1 MRTAALPSLPK
12 ITPALALTI
21 VALTL
26 GRLAWADDP
35 ACKPVYDSMDRLAG
49 TPNHQWVAQSK
60 AGSHDKPTT
69 VENITVGDA
78 RYLQMDGGW
87 KRMPYSTANSIKEQ
101 ADQRKDRAS
110 TCHAVRDESVD
121 GVSASLVSVHTT
133 AGDSAS
139 DQQVWI
145 SKSTGLPVRQV
156 IDINGTTHI
165 EVRYSYANVAAP
177 TGAK

>member
-12 ITPALALTI
+12 ITTAWAIAI

-26 GRLAWADDP
+26 SRFAWADDP
-35 ACKPVYDSMDRLAG
+35 ACKAVYDSMDRLAG
-49 TPNHQWVAQSK
+49 TPNHQWLSQSK
-60 AGSHDKPTT
+60 SGSHDKPTMG
-69 VENITVGDA
+69 EIITVGDF
-78 RYLQMDGGW
+78 RYLQMSGEW
-87 KRMPYSTANSIKEQ
+87 KRMPYSTAKSITEQ
-101 ADQRKDRAS
+101 ADQRKDRSS
-110 TCHAVRDESVD
+110 TCRAVRDESVD
-121 GVSASLVSVHTT
+121 GVSANLVAVHTT
-133 AGDSAS
+133 AEDSAS